1 MLIIRAVDRWVT
13 GLVAT
18 GAWTKLQVR
27 WYLCSAV
34 QYWCVGA
41 PLYRKK
47 TTTQGKM
54 TLFFQQK
61 RKSAAFICLY
71 KYKPPA
77 SSFPPQKGTFSSHP
91 FISFSHNLS
100 TYEHLHISSMIGLSL
115 PWGRRFPFAP
125 LGKQCVFS
133 KWALFCHRPLLMIEM
148 SFEYLLSIS
157 KLGWRHRYCW
167 WCVVQNS

>member
-1 MLIIRAVDRWVT
+1 MDYRSSGYGGMNQAASEMVFMF
-13 GLVAT
+13 
-18 GAWTKLQVR
+18 
-27 WYLCSAV
+27 CSAV
-34 QYWCVGA
+34 LMCRGSTLQ
-41 PLYRKK
+41 KK
-47 TTTQGKM
+47 NNPRKM

-61 RKSAAFICLY
+61 WKSAAFICLY

-91 FISFSHNLS
+91 FIAFRHNLS